1 MADWGF
7 ETRQVHSGG
16 DADPAT
22 GARAVPI
29 YQTSSFVFRDTDHA
43 AALFGLAELGNIYT
57 RIMNPTQDA
66 FEQRMVALEGGVGA
80 LAVASG
86 QAAQTIALLNLA
98 ENGGHIVSSSS
109 LYGGTYNQLH
119 YTFPKL
125 GIEVSFV
132 DDPDDLDAWK
142 AAIRPNTKALYGE
155 SIGNPRVTCS
165 TSKASPRSR
174 TTTASRSSIDNTLAS
189 PYLIQPLRHGVD
201 IVVHS
206 ATKFI
211 GGHGTSIGGVIVDG
225 GSFDYV
231 ASGRFPGFTEPDP
244 SYHGLV
250 FSQLP
255 EELRPAQYILKARL
269 QYQRDIGPAIS
280 PFNAFLFLQG
290 LQTLSI
296 RMERH
301 CQNALAVANW
311 LEGRDEVTA
320 VAYPGLK
327 SSKWYDRGQ
336 KYAPRRSGR
345 DHGVRAQG
353 RLRRGAQFHRQ
364 PRAVQPSRQ
373 RRRRAQPRDPPG
385 EHDAQ
390 PARASPSRQLSGVT
404 PGLVRL
410 SDRHRDPRRHPR
422 RPRRRLPR
430 REVGLT
436 RMRTCVT
443 SPRYTRSSH
452 AGWS

>member
-7 ETRQVHSGG
+7 ETRQVHAGAEP
-16 DADPAT
+16 DAT
-22 GARAVPI
+22 GARVVPI
-29 YQTSSFVFRDTDHA
+29 YQTSSFVFRDTAHA
-43 AALFGLAELGNIYT
+43 AALFGLEELGMIYT

-66 FEQRMVALEGGVGA
+66 FEQRMTALEGGVGA

-125 GIEVSFV
+125 GVEVTFV
-132 DDPDDLDAWK
+132 DDPDDLAAWK

-155 SIGNPRVTCS
+155 SIGNPRGDVLDFEGI
-165 TSKASPRSR
+165 SKVAHDNGIPFVV
-174 TTTASRSSIDNTLAS
+174 DNTLAS

-255 EELRPAQYILKARL
+255 EDLRPAQYILKARL
-269 QYQRDIGPAIS
+269 QYQRDIGPAIA
-280 PFNAFLFLQG
+280 PFNSFLFLQG
-290 LQTLSI
+290 LQTLSL

-311 LEGRDEVTA
+311 LEARDEVTG

-327 SSKWYDRGQ
+327 SSPWYDRAQ
-336 KYAPRRSGR
+336 KYAPNGQGAILAFELEGGFDAGRKFIDSLELFSHLANVGDVRSLAI
-345 DHGVRAQG
+345 H
-353 RLRRGAQFHRQ
+353 
-364 PRAVQPSRQ
+364 
-373 RRRRAQPRDPPG
+373 
-385 EHDAQ
+385 
-390 PARASPSRQLSGVT
+390 PASTTHSQLEPAEQALSGVT

-410 SDRHRDPRRHPR
+410 S
-422 RPRRRLPR
+422 
-430 REVGLT
+430 VGIETLDDILADLD
-436 RMRTCVT
+436 
-443 SPRYTRSSH
+443 
-452 AGWS
+452 AGFRAAKSA

>member
-1 MADWGF
+1 MTMADWGF
-7 ETRQVHSGG
+7 ETRQVHAGAEP
-16 DADPAT
+16 DAT
-22 GARAVPI
+22 GARVVPI
-29 YQTSSFVFRDTDHA
+29 YQTSSFVFRDTAHA
-43 AALFGLAELGNIYT
+43 AALFGLEELGMIYT

-66 FEQRMVALEGGVGA
+66 FEQRMTALEGGVGA

-86 QAAQTIALLNLA
+86 QAAQTVALLNLA

-119 YTFPKL
+119 YTFPKM

-132 DDPDDLDAWK
+132 DDPDDLAAWK

-155 SIGNPRVTCS
+155 SIGNPRGDVLDFEGI
-165 TSKASPRSR
+165 SKVAHDNGIPFVV
-174 TTTASRSSIDNTLAS
+174 DNTLAS

-255 EELRPAQYILKARL
+255 EDLRPAQYILKARL
-269 QYQRDIGPAIS
+269 QYQRDIGPAIA
-280 PFNAFLFLQG
+280 PFNSFLFLQG
-290 LQTLSI
+290 LQTLSL

-311 LEGRDEVTA
+311 LEARDEVTG

-327 SSKWYDRGQ
+327 SSPWYDRAQ
-336 KYAPRRSGR
+336 KYAPNGQGAILAFELEGGFDAGRKFIDSLELFSHLANVGDVRSLAI
-345 DHGVRAQG
+345 H
-353 RLRRGAQFHRQ
+353 
-364 PRAVQPSRQ
+364 
-373 RRRRAQPRDPPG
+373 
-385 EHDAQ
+385 
-390 PARASPSRQLSGVT
+390 PASTTHSQLEPAEQALSGVT

-410 SDRHRDPRRHPR
+410 S
-422 RPRRRLPR
+422 
-430 REVGLT
+430 VGIETLDDILADLD
-436 RMRTCVT
+436 
-443 SPRYTRSSH
+443 
-452 AGWS
+452 AGFRAAKSA

>member
-7 ETRQVHSGG
+7 ETRQVHSG
-16 DADPAT
+16 AEPDPRP
-22 GARAVPI
+22 ARASMPI
-29 YQTSSFVFRDTDHA
+29 YQTSSFVFRDTEHA

-66 FEQRMVALEGGVGA
+66 FEQRMAALEGGVGA

-86 QAAQTIALLNLA
+86 QAAQTVALLNLA
-98 ENGGHIVSSSS
+98 ENGGHIVSSTS

-132 DDPDDLDAWK
+132 DPDDLAGVEGRDPSEHQGVL
-142 AAIRPNTKALYGE
+142 RREHRQPEGRHL
-155 SIGNPRVTCS
+155 RLRRHRR
-165 TSKASPRSR
+165 RSR

-189 PYLIQPLRHGVD
+189 PYLIQPLRHGAD

-280 PFNAFLFLQG
+280 PFNSFLFLQG

-301 CQNALAVANW
+301 SQNALAVAKW
-311 LEGRDEVTA
+311 LEARDEVDW

-327 SSKWYDRGQ
+327 SSKWYDRAQ
-336 KYAPRRSGR
+336 KYAPQRPGR
-345 DHGVRAQG
+345 DPRVRAQG
-353 RLRRGAQFHRQ
+353 RRRRGPELHRQ
-364 PRAVQPSRQ
+364 PRAVQPPRQ
-373 RRRRAQPRDPPG
+373 RRRRAQPRDPSR

-390 PARASPSRQLSGVT
+390 PARHRRAAAHRRDARPRAPVG
-404 PGLVRL
+404 
-410 SDRHRDPRRHPR
+410 RHRDPRRHPR

-430 REVGLT
+430 RQVGLT
-436 RMRTCVT
+436 DANRRDFAT
-443 SPRYTRSSH
+443 
-452 AGWS
+452 

>member
-7 ETRQVHSGG
+7 ETRQVHSGAEP
-16 DADPAT
+16 DAT
-22 GARAVPI
+22 GARVTPI
-29 YQTSSFVFRDTDHA
+29 YQTSSFVFRDTEHA

-86 QAAQTIALLNLA
+86 QAAQTVALLNLA
-98 ENGGHIVSSSS
+98 ENGGHIVSSTS

-142 AAIRPNTKALYGE
+142 AAIRPNTKAFYGE
-155 SIGNPRVTCS
+155 SIGNPKGDIFDFAGI
-165 TSKASPRSR
+165 SKIAHDNKIPLV
-174 TTTASRSSIDNTLAS
+174 IDNTLAS
-189 PYLIQPLRHGVD
+189 PYLIQPLRHGAN

-211 GGHGTSIGGVIVDG
+211 GGHRTSIGVVIVDG

-255 EELRPAQYILKARL
+255 DALRPAQYI
-269 QYQRDIGPAIS
+269 
-280 PFNAFLFLQG
+280 
-290 LQTLSI
+290 
-296 RMERH
+296 
-301 CQNALAVANW
+301 
-311 LEGRDEVTA
+311 
-320 VAYPGLK
+320 
-327 SSKWYDRGQ
+327 
-336 KYAPRRSGR
+336 
-345 DHGVRAQG
+345 
-353 RLRRGAQFHRQ
+353 
-364 PRAVQPSRQ
+364 
-373 RRRRAQPRDPPG
+373 
-385 EHDAQ
+385 
-390 PARASPSRQLSGVT
+390 
-404 PGLVRL
+404 
-410 SDRHRDPRRHPR
+410 
-422 RPRRRLPR
+422 
-430 REVGLT
+430 
-436 RMRTCVT
+436 
-443 SPRYTRSSH
+443 
-452 AGWS
+452 